1 MDIIKE
7 KTEFDYKVEEYIEAK
22 HNKAYYEKMEK
33 ELKAE
38 VVALMND
45 MEEVI
50 TDFHKVTNKEQI
62 KDGVDLEKL
71 RKEYPEAYKACF
83 KPSIFPVLRAK

>member
-1 MDIIKE
+1 MEIIKA
-7 KTEFDYKVEEYIEAK
+7 KTDFDYKVEEYIEAK
-22 HNKAYYEKMEK
+22 HNKKFYEEKEK
-33 ELKAE
+33 ELKT
-38 VVALMND
+38 VIVSMMND
-45 MEEVI
+45 MDTVI
-50 TDFHKVTNKEQI
+50 TDYHKVTNKEQI